1 MLAAGQRKARAAWQG
16 KRGQRNY
23 SMNKNIAD
31 SGRIFNTL
39 DMVTVLKVGSGK
51 TATKAFRWYEG
62 AFTKTQ
68 DFDAGMWFSHEECA
82 VSNIQDL
89 SQLLTAVEVSKDCFI
104 IRGGLNTDAPSQE
117 RVRRM
122 KNPDENG
129 DIWFVERPR
138 HWAMI
143 DIDDLD
149 LPNWADPVNDPERI
163 INFLI
168 NLLPDCFHGVA
179 CHWQMSAS
187 AGVKPAT
194 EARAHLW
201 FWLDRALGQDELK
214 RWRQSFG
221 VKVDPAVFH
230 TVQPLYIARPVFIDN
245 PDPLPRRSG
254 LLPGDRDVV
263 AVPEIDM
270 SIPEKLHSKS
280 RRKSGPKGIAHDFN
294 APVGFENKLDLLGD
308 GDGLEGFNYP
318 ITSAIASYVSEFGA
332 DFDKEILKTDLR
344 QWIDAA
350 PKNSGRDEDIW
361 RYKSDFYLDSS
372 IQGAVDKFGTP
383 KTVPPLYKAPEGDLD
398 AARVLVREA
407 TEMWRD
413 ESMRYWSEMRD
424 REAGQTS
431 DIQREAMALFD
442 PEPPIPVHGIEAG
455 TGIGKSYEMRITI
468 RQLVWLKSQRHCIL
482 IAVPNHKLAEE
493 MADEL
498 ASKNVEVAVY
508 RGLSADDPE
517 APGSKM
523 CRIAPDAE
531 ALRRGGG
538 SLSHLCNGCPH
549 SDVCGWQRQLKVEA
563 TVWIGAHNLLFRP
576 RKDPIPPIDFV
587 VVDESPIAA
596 GLNGISNAEMISV
609 SAAELRQR
617 AEGRG
622 DMLSVR
628 RLELAEVI
636 ENGTIDA
643 PLTEERFLFLI
654 GHDVREIYG
663 EVYREME
670 QIQLHGGMT
679 KKERLAAIEISK
691 RNQRRLVE
699 AEIWKS
705 LADVERGLWKT
716 PEGDDGYELIPG
728 LRIEQKANDDG
739 VMEPRLRLRKRRK
752 VHPDFNKPT
761 LLLDAT
767 PKWDVY
773 KQFWDINSITK
784 VEAAQSHVSIRQINW
799 SAAGAKLLKDT
810 DISNNNCSR
819 VKHYIESRAGKYQR
833 VLVLCQMGLEERLH
847 GHLPENVQ
855 ISHFNAVRGLD
866 IWKAVDC
873 LILIGRTQPP
883 PAEIEMQAEVIFDE
897 VPDSLGDAYYMKK
910 DAGLT
915 VADDSAKNCVQM
927 EYHPD
932 GNSEIMR
939 WLICE
944 AELIQCI
951 GRVRGVNRTA
961 DTPVQIDIIGTVP
974 LPFMVNEVMNWGEA
988 KPDPYDIMA
997 GRGVVLNCDK
1007 SAKGANKV
1015 VAAMLPDL
1023 YETADA
1029 VKGAV
1034 RRSRGRTPN
1043 RYISLGKRPRERIIS
1058 QTWRTALLKPP
1069 DSRYAV
1075 PIKVRRF
1082 LLRPLRD
1089 GETPP
1094 ENAHGSKLGSTILV
1108 KEPLLPEGMRDKAG
1122 YILHEKKS
1130 A

>member
-1 MLAAGQRKARAAWQG
+1 
-16 KRGQRNY
+16 
-23 SMNKNIAD
+23 MNKNIANIC
-31 SGRIFNTL
+31 GVYNAL
-39 DMVTVLKVGSGK
+39 DAVTILKTEGGKLATKTFRWDGSDYIK
-51 TATKAFRWYEG
+51 TAFN
-62 AFTKTQ
+62 
-68 DFDAGMWFSHEECA
+68 AGKWFEYKEYT
-82 VSNIQDL
+82 VSNIHGLSRALTFVEAIQDSL
-89 SQLLTAVEVSKDCFI
+89 I
-104 IRGGLNTDAPSQE
+104 IRAALNSNAPSKE

-122 KNPDENG
+122 KNADENG
-129 DIWFVERPR
+129 DTWFVEQPR
-138 HWAMI
+138 HWVMI
-143 DIDDLD
+143 DIDDID

-168 NLLPDCFHGVA
+168 NLLPDCFHRVTS
-179 CHWQMSAS
+179 HWQMSSS
-187 AGVKPAT
+187 AGVKSPT

-230 TVQPLYIARPVFIDN
+230 TVQPLYVANPVFIN
-245 PDPLPRRSG
+245 CSDPLPRRSG
-254 LLPGDRDVV
+254 LLTGESDVV

-270 SIPEKLHSKS
+270 SIPEKPRSKV
-280 RRKSGPKGIAHDFN
+280 RGKSGRKGVAHDFS
-294 APVGFENKLDLLGD
+294 APVGFENKLALLGD
-308 GDGLEGFNYP
+308 GEGLEGFNYP
-318 ITSAIASYVSEFGA
+318 ITSAIASYVSEFGN
-332 DFDKEILKTDLR
+332 DFDEEVLKNDIR
-344 QWIDAA
+344 QQIDSA
-350 PKNSGRDEDIW
+350 PKNPGREEDIE

-372 IQGAVDKFGTP
+372 IQGAINRFGSQ
-383 KTVPPLYKAPEGDLD
+383 KAAPPLYKAPDGDLD
-398 AARVLVREA
+398 AARDMVREA
-407 TEMWRD
+407 TEIWRD
-413 ESMRYWSEMRD
+413 ESMQYWSKMRD

-431 DIQREAMALFD
+431 DKQRKVMALFD

-455 TGIGKSYEMRITI
+455 TGIGKSYEMRTVIGE
-468 RQLVWLKSQRHCIL
+468 LVWGLPHGDCTF

-493 MADEL
+493 MAAEFW
-498 ASKNVEVAVY
+498 SKNVEAAVY
-508 RGLSADDPE
+508 RGLSAIDPE
-517 APGSKM
+517 SPNSKM
-523 CRIAPDAE
+523 CRIAPEAE

-538 SLSHLCNGCPH
+538 TLSQLCNGCSH
-549 SDVCGWQRQLKVEA
+549 SAVCGWQRQLKTTA
-563 TVWIGAHNLLFRP
+563 TVWIGAHNLLFHP
-576 RKDPIPPIDFV
+576 RNNPIPLIDYV

-596 GLNGISNAEMISV
+596 GLNGFSNAEMISV

-617 AEGRG
+617 AE
-622 DMLSVR
+622 DCDDSLSER

-636 ENGTIDA
+636 EICSTDE

-670 QIQLHGGMT
+670 QIKLHGGMT
-679 KKERLAAIEISK
+679 KKERLAAIEVSK

-705 LADVERGLWKT
+705 LADVAGGVWKT
-716 PEGDDGYELIPG
+716 PEGGDGYELIPG
-728 LRIEQKANDDG
+728 LRIEQKADADG
-739 VMEPRLRLRKRRK
+739 VMEPRLRLRKRRE

-773 KQFWDINSITK
+773 RQFWDISLTTN
-784 VEAAQSHVSIRQINW
+784 VEAAQPHVSIRQINW

-810 DISNNNCSR
+810 DTSNNNCNR
-819 VKHYIESRAGKYQR
+819 VLHYIESRAGKYQR
-833 VLVLCQMGLEERLH
+833 VLVLCQMGLEERLQ
-847 GHLPENVQ
+847 GQLPENVQ

-873 LILIGRTQPP
+873 LILVGRTQPP
-883 PAEIEMQAEVIFDE
+883 PAEVEMQAEAIFGE
-897 VPDSLGDAYYMKK
+897 VPVSLGDAYYMKK

-915 VADDSAKNCVQM
+915 VAEENAKNCVQM

-932 GNSEIMR
+932 SNSEIMR

-974 LPFMVNEVMNWGEA
+974 LPFMVNEVMSWEEA
-988 KPDPYDIMA
+988 KPDPYEIMV
-997 GRGVVLNCDK
+997 GRGVVLNCDQ
-1007 SAKGANKV
+1007 SAKGANIV

-1043 RYISLGKRPRERIIS
+1043 RYIPLGKRPRERNIS
-1058 QTWRTALLKPP
+1058 QHWPTALLKPP

-1075 PIKVRRF
+1075 SVQVRRF
-1082 LLRPLRD
+1082 LWRPLRD

-1094 ENAHGSKLGSTILV
+1094 PNAHGSKLGSMILV

-1122 YILHEKKS
+1122 YILRRKKC